1 MRRPSPARVIRQLG
15 IVSGIGVAGLGL
27 LYALV
32 MAIGLI
38 ALPASGAP
46 IADPWF
52 SAMEVL
58 ILLLVPFLL
67 GLAAAVRGTGLGP
80 RFTRLA
86 LPCMAAA
93 LALTAVMHLS
103 TLMLGMD
110 DAFGWPSL
118 PYALDILAWDGFFA
132 VAVLLMAPVFH
143 GGGEARTI
151 RLLLIA
157 SGVLA
162 LLGWLG
168 PITGVMGLRMIGV
181 LGYAILFPLAAALIA
196 RWFRDRFPVAPR
208 DAPFAPDP
216 TAL

>member
-1 MRRPSPARVIRQLG
+1 MQRSPARLLRLMGMI
-15 IVSGIGVAGLGL
+15 SGYGVAGLGL

-38 ALPASGAP
+38 ALPVPGAP
-46 IADPWF
+46 IGQPWF
-52 SAMEVL
+52 GMMEVL
-58 ILLLVPFLL
+58 ILLLVPLLL

-86 LPCMAAA
+86 LPFMAAA
-93 LALTAVMHLS
+93 LALTSVVHLS
-103 TLMLGMD
+103 ILMLGVED
-110 DAFGWPSL
+110 SFAWPSL
-118 PYALDILAWDGFFA
+118 PYALDIIAWDGFFA
-132 VAVLLMAPVFH
+132 VAVLLMAPAFR
-143 GGGEARTI
+143 GAEDERTV

-181 LGYAILFPLAAALIA
+181 LGYAIVFPLAALLIA
-196 RWFRDRFPVAPR
+196 RWFSRWRPAAR
-208 DAPFAPDP
+208 
-216 TAL
+216 T

>member
-1 MRRPSPARVIRQLG
+1 MQRSPARLLRLMG
-15 IVSGIGVAGLGL
+15 IISGYGVAGLGL

-38 ALPASGAP
+38 ALPLSGAP
-46 IADPWF
+46 IGQPWF
-52 SAMEVL
+52 GAMEGL

-80 RFTRLA
+80 RYARLA

-93 LALTAVMHLS
+93 LALTSVVHLS
-103 TLMLGMD
+103 ILAFGVQ
-110 DAFGWPSL
+110 DAFAWPSL

-132 VAVLLMAPVFH
+132 VAVLLMAPVFR
-143 GGGEARTI
+143 GEGEARTI
-151 RLLLIA
+151 RRLLIA

-168 PITGVMGLRMIGV
+168 PVTGVMGLRMIGV
-181 LGYAILFPLAAALIA
+181 IGYAILFPLAALLIA
-196 RWFRDRFPVAPR
+196 RWFSQWKPA
-208 DAPFAPDP
+208 AQS
-216 TAL
+216 